1 MLQHRRGGLPHL
13 QGWAPLAGASDR
25 AVFRKACRA
34 GLCSSVY
41 ARPQR
46 ALPRPTLGPAPL
58 ATRSL
63 VCSNCFP
70 EKRPS
75 VSHSTHTQ
83 PSPTPST
90 KT

>member
-1 MLQHRRGGLPHL
+1 MVMTLGEPGRDRLGGRDMAVQPSPA
-13 QGWAPLAGASDR
+13 QGWAPLARAPGR

-46 ALPRPTLGPAPL
+46 ALPWRALGPAPL

-63 VCSNCFP
+63 ACS
-70 EKRPS
+70 S
-75 VSHSTHTQ
+75 
-83 PSPTPST
+83 
-90 KT
+90 